1 MRFTFDWLKE
11 HLDTQQPLAAVVEK
25 LSMIGLEVETVEDRS
40 KALAPLRTA
49 HVVSARQHPDAD
61 RLQVCMIDCGE
72 DDPVQVVCG
81 APNARAGMKAVFAP
95 VGSYIPGIDV
105 TLKTSKIRG
114 QESNGML
121 LSEREMGLSE
131 DHEGIVE
138 LLDSTEVG
146 TSAAAALGIAD
157 PVIEI
162 GLTPNRQDCAGIR
175 GIARDLSAAGLGTLK
190 SVQAPEIDGGFESP
204 IKWQRDFSTGSQDA
218 CPLVVGRY
226 FRGVTNGPSPR
237 WLQDRLRAIGF
248 RPISALVD
256 ITNYVTFDLARP
268 LHVFDAATLAGNLTM
283 RLARQGEKLNALDG
297 KEYTLDD
304 TITVI
309 ADKIGVQAIGG
320 VMGGT
325 STGVDVETTEIFLE
339 VALFDPVRTATSGR
353 KLGILSDA
361 RYRFERGVDP
371 ESAYWGAHAATQLI
385 LDICGG
391 EASKLTVA
399 GDMPSWQREVVLRKS
414 RVLELGG
421 LDVSGDEQVGIL
433 SDLGFQPVD
442 EGEKIRTTVP
452 SWRQDIDGEADLVEE
467 VLRIS
472 GYDQIPVI
480 PLTRKHTVAVRAWS
494 SSQRRESAAR
504 RALAA
509 RGLTEAV
516 TFSFMKRKT
525 ADLFGFSNERLVIDN
540 PISTDLD
547 VMRPSVLPNLL
558 DAARRNADRGYTD
571 VGLFEIGPKY
581 TGDADGQQVTV
592 AAGIR
597 AGNYGARHWCNA
609 VRPADAW
616 DAKADALAALEAS
629 GAPVNNLQITDDA
642 PPWFHPGR
650 SGCFHLGATILAS
663 FGDIHPKVL
672 REMDLGTNAVGFVV
686 NLHNVPDGKKKS
698 SSTRPFLEL
707 SPFQAVHRDFAFVVA
722 TDVAAGDIVR
732 AASSVDREIVADV
745 SVFDV
750 YDGEHVGEDKKSIAI
765 SVTLQPVKATLT
777 DEEISVVE
785 KKITDAVQKR
795 TGGILRG

>member
-49 HVVSARQHPDAD
+49 YVVSARQHPDAD

-218 CPLVVGRY
+218 CPLVVSRY

-309 ADKIGVQAIGG
+309 ADKIGV
-320 VMGGT
+320 
-325 STGVDVETTEIFLE
+325 
-339 VALFDPVRTATSGR
+339 
-353 KLGILSDA
+353 
-361 RYRFERGVDP
+361 
-371 ESAYWGAHAATQLI
+371 
-385 LDICGG
+385 
-391 EASKLTVA
+391 
-399 GDMPSWQREVVLRKS
+399 
-414 RVLELGG
+414 
-421 LDVSGDEQVGIL
+421 
-433 SDLGFQPVD
+433 
-442 EGEKIRTTVP
+442 
-452 SWRQDIDGEADLVEE
+452 
-467 VLRIS
+467 
-472 GYDQIPVI
+472 
-480 PLTRKHTVAVRAWS
+480 
-494 SSQRRESAAR
+494 
-504 RALAA
+504 
-509 RGLTEAV
+509 
-516 TFSFMKRKT
+516 
-525 ADLFGFSNERLVIDN
+525 
-540 PISTDLD
+540 
-547 VMRPSVLPNLL
+547 
-558 DAARRNADRGYTD
+558 
-571 VGLFEIGPKY
+571 
-581 TGDADGQQVTV
+581 
-592 AAGIR
+592 
-597 AGNYGARHWCNA
+597 
-609 VRPADAW
+609 
-616 DAKADALAALEAS
+616 
-629 GAPVNNLQITDDA
+629 
-642 PPWFHPGR
+642 
-650 SGCFHLGATILAS
+650 
-663 FGDIHPKVL
+663 
-672 REMDLGTNAVGFVV
+672 
-686 NLHNVPDGKKKS
+686 
-698 SSTRPFLEL
+698 
-707 SPFQAVHRDFAFVVA
+707 
-722 TDVAAGDIVR
+722 
-732 AASSVDREIVADV
+732 
-745 SVFDV
+745 
-750 YDGEHVGEDKKSIAI
+750 
-765 SVTLQPVKATLT
+765 
-777 DEEISVVE
+777 
-785 KKITDAVQKR
+785 
-795 TGGILRG
+795 